1 MQLYLIWVLL
11 KWKILVISSCF
22 NSFYLKLK
30 FDISQLRQYMP
41 SVGLIFVF
49 LSNMKFV
56 DEQYLFYSKLFH
68 VKLLI
73 DQFSLMLN

>member
-30 FDISQLRQYMP
+30 FDISQLRQYTP

-49 LSNMKFV
+49 LSNLKFV

-73 DQFSLMLN
+73 DQFSLMFN